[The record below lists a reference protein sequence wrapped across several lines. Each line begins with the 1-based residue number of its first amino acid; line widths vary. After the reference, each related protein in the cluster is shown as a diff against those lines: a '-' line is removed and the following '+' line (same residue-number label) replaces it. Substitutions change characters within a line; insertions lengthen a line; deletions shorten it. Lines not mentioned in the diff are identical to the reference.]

1 MQIHRSDQ
9 KYISIIDHLHISNFY
24 STFLQ
29 ELFKTEQLAIGKE
42 KLSLFCR
49 KRVLNKGNSKITE
62 LRTILQRESQNS

>member
-9 KYISIIDHLHISNFY
+9 KYINIIDHLHISDFY
-24 STFLQ
+24 STLLQ

-49 KRVLNKGNSKITE
+49 KRVLK
-62 LRTILQRESQNS
+62 LP